1 MDSSLIRGARY
12 WPDHLALELCLASGR
27 RYLYLGV
34 PPEVAEGFQQA
45 GSKGSYF
52 NRHIKGQFN
61 CHALKDEEPPR
72 RRAAND
78 RR

>member
-12 WPDHLALELCLASGR
+12 WPDHRALELCLASGR

-34 PPEVAEGFQQA
+34 PQAIADGFQRA
-45 GSKGSYF
+45 PSKGTYF
-52 NRHIKGQFN
+52 NQRIKGHYD
-61 CHALKDEEPPR
+61 CHALKDDEQPG